1 MARKD
6 RPTLQFYYDVTC
18 PFAYMG
24 SLRVEA
30 LARRTDAELIWMPVL
45 LGAIYRETA
54 APQGAAGSASDVFN
68 PTKKRLTSRAMRRTL
83 QRLGVE
89 IAWPSVH
96 PRSPVLALRLLH
108 HVPAAQRPALTHALF
123 RAYWVDDRDITDKAV
138 LLDIARRS
146 GIASASRLT
155 ESVFDDR
162 DAQDALRAAT
172 AEVVARGAPGVP
184 AFWVAEETWV
194 DGGGNGAAGNGT
206 LRHGRLYWG
215 QDRMH
220 FVEAALHAV
229 RRGCD
234 YAQVPDLPSLQP
246 RCVQGPPVGQKR
258 VEFWYDFSSPWAFLG
273 WTQLDRLKRQFG
285 PDVEIVMK
293 PFLLGALFKAVGAP
307 NVPMAAISQ
316 AKRDYMRKDLGD
328 WIRHWNGVNQQRG
341 SHDQPI
347 QFHWPSQFPIRTPT
361 ALRCAIVDPN
371 LVPLLFRAC
380 WERDINVSDD
390 KVLAGY
396 LATAGCD
403 AAALLKKASSPQV
416 KDTLRNNTQE
426 AVDAGICGVPSYRV
440 FEKTSG
446 GWVLGGVEG
455 GVVWGQDEL
464 PVVEDVVA
472 GWKEKESSVGGY
484 DRPASRL

>member
-30 LARRTDAELIWMPVL
+30 LARRTDAELIWTPVL

-138 LLDIARRS
+138 LLDVARRS

-293 PFLLGALFKAVGAP
+293 PFLLGALFKAVGARTSP
-307 NVPMAAISQ
+307 WRPFRRPKEITCAKTWATGSAIGTASTSNAGLTINPSSSTGPASSRSARPRPCAARS
-316 AKRDYMRKDLGD
+316 
-328 WIRHWNGVNQQRG
+328 WIRISSLCSSARAGSATSTFPTTRSWPGTSQR
-341 SHDQPI
+341 
-347 QFHWPSQFPIRTPT
+347 
-361 ALRCAIVDPN
+361 
-371 LVPLLFRAC
+371 RA
-380 WERDINVSDD
+380 
-390 KVLAGY
+390 AM
-396 LATAGCD
+396 
-403 AAALLKKASSPQV
+403 P
-416 KDTLRNNTQE
+416 
-426 AVDAGICGVPSYRV
+426 
-440 FEKTSG
+440 
-446 GWVLGGVEG
+446 
-455 GVVWGQDEL
+455 
-464 PVVEDVVA
+464 
-472 GWKEKESSVGGY
+472 
-484 DRPASRL
+484 RPC